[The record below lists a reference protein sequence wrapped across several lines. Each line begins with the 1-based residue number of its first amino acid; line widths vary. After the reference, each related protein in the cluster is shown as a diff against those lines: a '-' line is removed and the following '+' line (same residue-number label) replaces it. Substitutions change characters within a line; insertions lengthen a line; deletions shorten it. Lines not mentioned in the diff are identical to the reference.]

1 MKRIYLLT
9 IFTIV
14 LFSKEKALVI
24 SEVADLL
31 AEPATPELIKHGV
44 PLAPVR
50 FIDGISC
57 PRIHQALANEI
68 VEILETQNNASRV
81 SISNAFYQS
90 KLDGSKN
97 TSYWTDTK
105 HLMPFKKLK
114 QKNVD
119 LSLVPKPIDF
129 RAPNK
134 KQENVIVLME
144 PFFDKKTGR
153 TFSVGTRFVSR
164 SGKAQIFNPSNLSFY
179 EVAIPKKY
187 YLEEKPRSKNDAIN
201 LFCKLLEDWAEKKYI
216 PYVWGGA
223 SLTKTCGKKFKE
235 KKIGKREFYE
245 IEGNNQKI
253 KTGFDCSNLI
263 LRAAQIVGLP
273 FYYKNTYT
281 MAENLTPINLET
293 TIPSYA
299 IIIWPGHVIALTNA
313 KEGTIVEA
321 GDYLY
326 GWGRLHKVQIPDFF
340 KDINSVQDLQK
351 AYIKK
356 EPLLRLNPNKEVV
369 QKINNFKFYYLFN

>member
-31 AEPATPELIKHGV
+31 AGPETDDLLKHGL
-44 PLAPVR
+44 PIAPID
-50 FIDGISC
+50 FKDGISC
-57 PRIHQALANEI
+57 PRVHQALANEI
-68 VEILETQNNASRV
+68 VEVLETQKNGSIV

-97 TSYWTDTK
+97 TSYWINNK
-105 HLMPFKKLK
+105 HIIPLRKLK
-114 QKNVD
+114 QSNVN
-119 LSLVPKPIDF
+119 LSLIPKPIDF
-129 RAPNK
+129 RKPNK

-144 PFFDKKTGR
+144 PFFDKKTNR
-153 TFSVGTRFVSR
+153 TFSVGTRFVTSN
-164 SGKAQIFNPSNLSFY
+164 GKAQIFNPSSLSFY
-179 EVAIPKKY
+179 EIAIPQKY
-187 YLEEKPRSKNDAIN
+187 YLEEKARSKNDAID
-201 LFCKLLEDWAEKKYI
+201 LFCKLLEEWTEKKYI

-235 KKIGKREFYE
+235 KIIGKRNFYE
-245 IEGNNQKI
+245 IEGYNQKI

-281 MAENLTPINLET
+281 MAENLTPINPEEN
-293 TIPSYA
+293 IPKCA
-299 IIIWPGHVIALTNA
+299 LIIWPGHVIVLTNTKA
-313 KEGTIVEA
+313 GTIVEA

-326 GWGRLHKVQIPDFF
+326 GWGRLHKVQLPDFF
-340 KDINSVQDLQK
+340 KDISSIQDLQK
-351 AYIKK
+351 ACTKK

-369 QKINNFKFYYLFN
+369 QKINNFKFYLL